1 MREKAFREFLNARE
15 MSVDEIGIRVNF
27 IKIIEERLKE
37 KVPTWTLEDVNG
49 ASSQSIVED
58 MIDRGEN
65 TIENLQTLFLYA
77 ILIDNKSLYLL
88 LLQHLDGYEAFNNLH
103 SKLAE
108 VVGDDLR
115 DVIFDEMPLPPLGMS
130 AGEKSLYSYR
140 IINRLEEIFEEN
152 TCRDI
157 LKDCLRDLPES
168 MYQSHQKIFSE
179 ECNYDIDCYLLNK
192 GEKFLQTLRQYQE
205 AEKLFFGQEINEEV
219 IAFVEAN
226 KEIGQ
231 GVREGNIIY
240 ETKIPYD
247 TKAFLAEKEPNK
259 KAYHYCHCP
268 WARESLRKSSYIVS
282 ATFCQCS
289 AGFHKKPYEMIFG
302 QSIKA
307 EVLQSVLNGDDVC
320 RFAIFLPEKKD

>member
-1 MREKAFREFLNARE
+1 MKADTFRDFLSSRGVNDKEIQAR
-15 MSVDEIGIRVNF
+15 INF
-27 IKIIEERLKE
+27 IEGIEDALRVKA
-37 KVPTWTLEDVNG
+37 PTWTLEDVNC

-65 TIENLQTLFLYA
+65 TIENLQTLLLYA
-77 ILIDNKSLYLL
+77 ISIDNKALYIL

-108 VVGDDLR
+108 VVGEDLR
-115 DVIFDEMPLPPLGMS
+115 DIIFDEMTLPPLGMS
-130 AGEKSLYSYR
+130 AREKSIYAYR
-140 IINRLEEIFEEN
+140 IMNRLEEIFEEN
-152 TCRDI
+152 TCRDV
-157 LKDCLRDLPES
+157 LKDCLRDLPDS
-168 MYQSHQKIFSE
+168 MYQEHQKIFRE
-179 ECNYDIDCYLLNK
+179 ECNSDIDCYLVKK
-192 GEKFLQTLRQYQE
+192 GQRFIGTLRQYRE
-205 AEKLFFGQEINEEV
+205 AKKLFFGQEINDDV

-226 KEIGQ
+226 MEIGQ

-247 TKAFLAEKEPNK
+247 TKAFLTEKDPSK
-259 KAYHYCHCP
+259 RAYHYCHCP
-268 WARESLRKSSYIVS
+268 WARESLRNSSFKVS

-307 EVLQSVLNGDDVC
+307 EVLQSVLNGDEIC
-320 RFAIFLPEKKD
+320 RFAIYLPEIAD